1 VLPYKQ
7 FGVTQQHI
15 EPAYSSA
22 SLLARGGHIMVSPLL
37 ARKQQSHLGSAL
49 NKKCSAHPDISFTH
63 IDLMLVIF
71 QLTLLA
77 FIGLSLAL
85 VVGVPVLLASPDGWQ
100 TSKGLV
106 FSGSTLWILLVFV
119 VGALNSFV
127 A

>member
-1 VLPYKQ
+1 VPSLPLENTEKSYLN
-7 FGVTQQHI
+7 
-15 EPAYSSA
+15 Y
-22 SLLARGGHIMVSPLL
+22 
-37 ARKQQSHLGSAL
+37 AL
-49 NKKCSAHPDISFTH
+49 NKRCSAHPDISFTH
-63 IDLMLVIF
+63 IDFMLIIF